1 MGSLLQT
8 KVANIDNIIDQ
19 ILSGVRQQAPAIVSV
34 RRGYSLSQTSM
45 TAWIALNSTVRLLLE
60 LCTLLSLMYWVST
73 PATVW
78 RKGS

>member
-34 RRGYSLSQTSM
+34 RREAAFSDADFDDGLDCT
-45 TAWIALNSTVRLLLE
+45 E
-60 LCTLLSLMYWVST
+60 LDGAV
-73 PATVW
+73 PP
-78 RKGS
+78 